1 MKERIGKSLKR
12 VRDNSFFTEKLF
24 QTVLFCYFC
33 IVKTNTTNNMM
44 TTSEWR
50 LTFTNAT
57 LHFLVDGICVC
68 CLYMLSDVF
77 SLASLAGV
85 FITYNVLAFLTQPLT
100 GMLADRQFHRHPL
113 LLGLSVV
120 LLSSGV
126 ACAFAFAALCS
137 GALWQ
142 LLLVAVLIGL
152 GNSLFHV
159 WGGKVTAVATG
170 NDARALGTFVATG
183 ALGLAVGVLFHS
195 WWLLF
200 AMLAV
205 TTVISVRVMV
215 LSPRVRQGARLLD
228 TSGATWLCWLVV
240 LLLMGLVML
249 RSLVG
254 EVFSADIVRGSLTIL
269 VIGAVAMAGKMLGG
283 WLVHWMGIVM
293 SFVLVAVAVAACLLL
308 RSGGQGVLWAGLL
321 IVNLTMAMTL
331 YLANAAMPGREGL
344 TFGLLAATL
353 MPGYMLAQFGATAS
367 EAVPGI
373 LLTLVPT
380 ILLELLVLWL
390 LREKR
395 ADVLWSAVV
404 VNMLTNIPLNLYVTN
419 VSSSFATVMVAEL
432 LIVVVEALW
441 YLYFVRAV
449 RVAFAY
455 SALANGVSFFTGL
468 LVQML
473 IFEM

>member
-1 MKERIGKSLKR
+1 
-12 VRDNSFFTEKLF
+12 
-24 QTVLFCYFC
+24 
-33 IVKTNTTNNMM
+33 MM
-44 TTSEWR
+44 SITEWR
-50 LTFTNAT
+50 LTFTNAM
-57 LHFLVDGICVC
+57 LHFLVDGVCVC

-100 GMLADRQFHRHPL
+100 GMLADRQFRHHPL

-126 ACAFAFAALCS
+126 ACASAFAAMGS

-159 WGGKVTAVATG
+159 WGGKLTAVATG
-170 NDARALGTFVATG
+170 NDARALGIFVATG

-200 AMLAV
+200 AMLAM
-205 TTVISVRVMV
+205 TAAISVRVMV
-215 LSPRVRQGARLLD
+215 LSPKGRYMSRPFS
-228 TSGATWLCWLVV
+228 TSGTAWLCWLAA

-254 EVFSADIVRGSLTIL
+254 EVFSSDIERSSLTLLI
-269 VIGAVAMAGKMLGG
+269 IGTVAMAGKMLGG
-283 WLVHWMGIVM
+283 WLVCRMGIVM
-293 SFVLVAVAVAACLLL
+293 AFVLVAVGVAVCLLL

-344 TFGLLAATL
+344 AFGLLAASL

-367 EAVPGI
+367 EALPGI

-380 ILLELLVLWL
+380 ILLELFVLWL

-404 VNMLTNIPLNLYVTN
+404 INMLTNIPLNLYVTY
-419 VSSSFATVMVAEL
+419 VSSSFATIMVAEL

-441 YLYFVRAV
+441 YLYFVRGV

-455 SALANGVSFFTGL
+455 SVLANGVSFFTGL
-468 LVQML
+468 LVQL
-473 IFEM
+473 LCVYLS